1 MPAFHKKE
9 DLYGVQIITGPQSV
23 LLRLRLGSERVADF
37 DAAAYSTEGLYRNVP
52 EATGRAR
59 VLEGTDAANREHGTS
74 FHPLWARYTVEAFN
88 DECAILCLAAF
99 AIVERLATCG
109 DEGYNG
115 LT

>member
-1 MPAFHKKE
+1 
-9 DLYGVQIITGPQSV
+9 
-23 LLRLRLGSERVADF
+23 
-37 DAAAYSTEGLYRNVP
+37 
-52 EATGRAR
+52 
-59 VLEGTDAANREHGTS
+59 
-74 FHPLWARYTVEAFN
+74 VEAFN